1 MSEFEDQIKQAS
13 SRQNTRWLISSI
25 SISLLLLFIGL
36 YIFSLTVYTIQIKP
50 LEADEVSMQSVETGF
65 GFSYKQKVFAFSDK
79 TSLRVSAAGFKD
91 KELVL
96 KSHVKDGVVAFD
108 LEPKLALV
116 SLQTKPMTVVDWYLD
131 GRFVERGSSLQQE
144 LDPGEYVFSAQS
156 NYYQVIDDSIS
167 VKAGLDVNRMYQLSP
182 LTGTLT
188 IHADVPSARLTVD
201 AMPYELGDVL
211 SKQGAKYAV
220 EVSAPGYYSIQEDV
234 SLDKKNLA
242 IQRYYKLQPK
252 PIAVALN
259 LQPKG
264 GVLLAN
270 GLQIKPAD
278 AIKLPYQRKF
288 IFEYTKPGYVSQM
301 LQRSFKPGE
310 QFKLVLSLIEQKAA
324 VSINANVESDIY
336 IQGQRIASTPATLQ
350 LLTKEQTIELR
361 KQGYRSVKQTITPN
375 VKQLTKLQMTLYTE
389 VQARLLE
396 AKSVYVN
403 SVGTEF
409 QLIKPQGQQFTMG
422 GSRDEPGQRANEF
435 QRKVRLER
443 PFYVASTELTE
454 YQFSAR
460 NANSNQPLVNIAWEQ
475 VAIFCN
481 QLSLKEGLQPF
492 YLFRGTEYIGFDA
505 KANGYRMIT
514 EAEWEFMARIYQR
527 DKKTTFA
534 WGDQDQ
540 VPAEAGNLA
549 DAESQLA
556 RYIPRY
562 KDGVSGL
569 ANIRSYAMELSGLF
583 DQIGNASE
591 WVHDIYDLTPPD
603 KRVVYVDPL
612 GLPRGN
618 NHVIKGSS
626 YLSAS
631 KTEVRAAFRDGSA
644 SPRPE
649 LGFRLA
655 RYL

>member
-13 SRQNTRWLISSI
+13 SHQNARWLISSI

-36 YIFSLTVYTIQIKP
+36 YIFSLTVYTIQIEP
-50 LEADEVSMQSVETGF
+50 LAADEVSTQSIESGF
-65 GFSYKQKVFAFSDK
+65 GFSYKQKVFAFSDG
-79 TSLRVSAAGFKD
+79 TSLRVSAVGFKD

-96 KSHVKDGVVAFD
+96 KSHVKNGIVSFN

-116 SLQTKPMTVVDWYLD
+116 SLQTKSMTVVDWYLD
-131 GRFVERGSSLQQE
+131 GRFVERASSLQRE
-144 LDPGEYVFSAQS
+144 LDPGEYVFSVQS
-156 NYYQVIDDSIS
+156 NYHQVIGDSVS
-167 VKAGLDVNRMYQLSP
+167 VKAGLDVNRTYSLLP
-182 LTGTLT
+182 LEGTLT
-188 IHADVPSARLTVD
+188 IHADVSSAKLTVD
-201 AMPYELGDVL
+201 AMLYKLGDVL
-211 SKQGAKYAV
+211 SKQAAKYAI
-220 EVSAPGYYSIQEDV
+220 EVSAPGYYPIEEDI
-234 SLDKKNLA
+234 SLDKKDLRV
-242 IQRYYKLQPK
+242 QRHYKLRPK
-252 PIAVALN
+252 PIALTLK

-270 GLQIKPAD
+270 GLQLKPD
-278 AIKLPYQRKF
+278 SAIKLPYQNQF
-288 IFEYTKPGYVSQM
+288 IFEYAKPGYVSQV

-310 QFKLVLSLIEQKAA
+310 QFKLDFSLVEQKAA
-324 VSINANVESDIY
+324 VSISANVESDIY
-336 IQGQRIASTPATLQ
+336 IQGQRVATTPATLQ
-350 LLTKEQTIELR
+350 LLTKKQTIELR
-361 KQGYRSVKQTITPN
+361 KKGYRSVKQTIMPN
-375 VKQLTKLQMTLYTE
+375 AKQLTKLQMTLYTE
-389 VQARLLE
+389 TQARLLE
-396 AKSVYVN
+396 AKNVYIN

-409 QLIKPQGQQFTMG
+409 QLVKPQGQQFTMG

-460 NANSNQPLVNIAWEQ
+460 NANSNQPLVNTAWEQ
-475 VAIFCN
+475 VAVFCN

-492 YLFRGTEYIGFDA
+492 YLFRGTKYIGFEA

-514 EAEWEFMARIYQR
+514 EAEWEFMARVYQR

-534 WGDQDQ
+534 WGNQDQ

-569 ANIRSYAMELSGLF
+569 ANIRSYAVELSGLF

-591 WVHDIYDLTPPD
+591 WVHDIYDLTPAD
-603 KRVVYVDPL
+603 QRVVYVDPL
-612 GLPRGN
+612 GLSKGN

>member
-13 SRQNTRWLISSI
+13 SQQKTRWLITSM
-25 SISLLLLFIGL
+25 SISLLLLLIGL
-36 YIFSLTVYTIQIKP
+36 YIFSLAVYTIQIEP
-50 LEADEVSMQSVETGF
+50 LEADEVSMQSIGTGF
-65 GFSYKQKVFAFSDK
+65 GLSYKQKVFTFSDK
-79 TSLRVSAAGFKD
+79 TSLRVSATGFKD

-96 KSHVKDGVVAFD
+96 KSHVKDGVVVFN
-108 LEPKLALV
+108 LEPKLAMV
-116 SLQTKPMTVVDWYLD
+116 SLHTEPVTTLDWYID
-131 GRFVERGSSLQQE
+131 GRFIDRASSLQQE
-144 LDPGEYVFSAQS
+144 LDPGEYTFSLQS
-156 NYYQVIDDSIS
+156 DYYQMIDDRIS
-167 VKAGLDVNRMYQLSP
+167 VKAGRDVDYVYELSP
-182 LTGTLT
+182 LTGTLM
-188 IHADVPSARLTVD
+188 INADVSSARLTIDSV
-201 AMPYELGDVL
+201 PYKLGSTL
-211 SKQGAKYAV
+211 TQQAAEYAV
-220 EVSAPGYYSIQEDV
+220 EVSAPGYYSIQEDI
-234 SLDKKNLA
+234 SLDKRNLA
-242 IQRYYKLQPK
+242 IERHYKLPPK
-252 PIAVALN
+252 PIALTLN

-278 AIKLPYQRKF
+278 AIQLPYQRQF
-288 IFEYTKPGYVSQM
+288 TFEYSKPGYVSQA
-301 LQRSFKPGE
+301 LKRSFQPEE
-310 QFKLVLSLIEQKAA
+310 QFNLDISLAEQKAA
-324 VSINANVESDIY
+324 VSIDANVESDIY

-350 LLTKEQTIELR
+350 LLTKAQTIELR
-361 KQGYRSVKQTITPN
+361 KTGYRSVQKIITPN
-375 VKQLTKLQMTLYTE
+375 VEQLTKLQIMMYTE
-389 VQARLLE
+389 AQARLVE
-396 AKSVYVN
+396 AKSVYIN
-403 SVGTEF
+403 SVGVEF

-422 GSRDEPGQRANEF
+422 GSRDELGQRANEF

-443 PFYVASTELTE
+443 PFYVASTELTQR
-454 YQFSAR
+454 QFSAH
-460 NANSNQPLVNIAWEQ
+460 NTNSSQPLVNTAWEK
-475 VAIFCN
+475 VAMFCN
-481 QLSLKEGLQPF
+481 QLSRQEGLQPF
-492 YLFRGTEYIGFDA
+492 YLFQGNKYIGFES

-527 DKKTTFA
+527 DKKTMFA

-540 VPAEAGNLA
+540 VPAEVGNLA
-549 DAESQLA
+549 DAESQLT

-569 ANIRSYAMELSGLF
+569 ANVRSYAIELSGLF

-603 KRVVYVDPL
+603 RQAVYVDPL
-612 GLPRGN
+612 GLLRGN